1 MKTQHYV
8 ILAIAALA
16 VYFLFFRTEDVI
28 LDQPD
33 TRGDDLGDGTQTNRD
48 FTIIGR
54 AGTDRPAQG
63 KTVSGGGGGDSQPK
77 QNMPQ
82 ARVVVP
88 GKKRPIT
95 VGGLPATGRWYGYGA
110 NGRQAATDAHYNTGC
125 TFVENYGEY
134 GCF

>member
-28 LDQPD
+28 LDETDSPK
-33 TRGDDLGDGTQTNRD
+33 
-48 FTIIGR
+48 
-54 AGTDRPAQG
+54 AGTDRPEQG
-63 KTVSGGGGGDSQPK
+63 KSV
-77 QNMPQ
+77 PQ

-95 VGGLPATGRWYGYGA
+95 VGGLPATGRWYGYGP
-110 NGRQAATDAHYNTGC
+110 NGRQAANDASRNTGC